1 VARQRSGQPSGLIG
15 RPTSRPGLLYRCL
28 RGLCG
33 LVGRLLFRIELHG
46 LEHLPRTG
54 DGRVA
59 GGWIAC
65 GLPHRT
71 WAEPFVLFFSLPAQ
85 PRIVMLGEGP
95 TIFASRWRAFLV
107 RRVGG
112 VIPVWP
118 GSGASGFG
126 AVVEGVHRA
135 LAAGAVF
142 ALFPEVGPPARPPAL
157 RRVSPGVARIAQR
170 TGVQVVPVVFGGT
183 HDLYL
188 RRRIVVRF
196 LPPIPPPLPSAD
208 RGAIDAYMAE
218 FLAVVQPAAE
228 DAHRNA
234 ELGPPRRKVWR
245 WLHGPFP
252 RAD

>member
-157 RRVSPGVARIAQR
+157 RRA
-170 TGVQVVPVVFGGT
+170 
-183 HDLYL
+183 
-188 RRRIVVRF
+188 
-196 LPPIPPPLPSAD
+196 
-208 RGAIDAYMAE
+208 
-218 FLAVVQPAAE
+218 

-234 ELGPPRRKVWR
+234 DRCGAGSAADGVRRVDPRRSGRRAATRRSYSPGWSTPSRLERRQHAAVR
-245 WLHGPFP
+245 FTRHP
-252 RAD
+252 RPGTASR